1 MNAMLEREVR
11 AAVDRGWALTP
22 LAGKK
27 PIRQGWQRES
37 PLPLK
42 AILEHV
48 ARGGNVG
55 VRTGKVSGVVGIDVD
70 KGAEFLFSTETP
82 TVITGS
88 VDFGGRHYY
97 VAPPAVLLVNRVGAI
112 AAHVDLRADGAQ
124 LVLPGS
130 THPTTGKRY
139 AWAPGLSPED
149 VPLAPFP
156 PHLLPAVTRATNA
169 PTGRSTRPHNVT
181 TKFVRIIAEREFDI
195 VSSAPAGRRNH
206 LLNIA
211 AFNLSRFVPG
221 GLLTE
226 AAIEDTLLAAAHNCG
241 LLADDGEAAVRATI
255 NSGMR
260 AGMVRT
266 A

>member
-1 MNAMLEREVR
+1 
-11 AAVDRGWALTP
+11 LTP

-27 PIRQGWQRES
+27 PIRPGWQRES
-37 PLPLK
+37 PLPLE

-55 VRTGKVSGVVGIDVD
+55 VRTGQISGVVGIDLD
-70 KGAEFLFSTETP
+70 AGAEFAVTVETP

-88 VDFGGRHYY
+88 GGRHFHF
-97 VAPPAVLLVNRVGAI
+97 APPSVPLVNRVGAI
-112 AAHVDLRADGAQ
+112 APHVDLRADGAQ

-156 PHLLPAVTRATNA
+156 PHLLPAVTRATSA

-181 TKFVRIIAEREFDI
+181 TKFVRIVAEREFDL
-195 VSSAPAGRRNH
+195 VSNAPAGRRNH
-206 LLNIA
+206 LLNVA
-211 AFNLSRFVPG
+211 AFNLARFIPA
-221 GLLTE
+221 GLLSE
-226 AAIEDTLLAAAHNCG
+226 ATIEDTLLAAAHNCG
-241 LLADDGEAAVRATI
+241 LLADDGEVAVRATI
-255 NSGMR
+255 RSGMR
-260 AGMVRT
+260 AGVVRT